1 MFSTRFAKDL
11 LPVIATLDACLAHQ
25 FADMLHRDDF
35 ASYRIQKYRDTAAT
49 VAA

>member
-11 LPVIATLDACLAHQ
+11 LPVIATLDAFLAHQ